1 MSFKIFFRSLGLL
14 AVFLLLSFIYLRHFD
29 SIGKLPAESIEY
41 SAPDSRMHTLEK
53 YKAESGGC
61 HVITPGASNAVAKGP
76 GRVQIFG
83 PSIPLGKVDQELLDL
98 VDPSY
103 VFLVQDGRL
112 YAADEVNVDL
122 GYGIK
127 IQGYIQGGVLEGYI
141 SNVENARFVQVIKK
155 DTSLISTQL
164 LEQGY
169 VTKSSMELLE
179 KKSKEYYSRC
189 PSLSKNEK
197 LGVTEYF
204 WAAEGR
210 SVLHH
215 WAHLYEGAVFGSA
228 MKAQYGVIVPVL
240 AQFISSMLPN
250 DGPTQYISVVW
261 ILFYLAALLYCFLLF
276 LIFKEYPVTVIVVL
290 LVKIILFI
298 NLREFIIFL
307 APGSHWFRELN
318 FLLIYIISS
327 YFIFSDKKYRHFN
340 IPLLLLFALTLLFD
354 PMSGV
359 FGWAAVVLSYAI
371 YFYKNHTI
379 KITAKKIWTAA
390 AIFLVLIITFI
401 AYSSNAQYF
410 FSMMKGNIFSSELS
424 DKAIRYLVFNGLML
438 FVMVMLYINNKLSY
452 KYIYFAFLGN
462 ISIVY
467 YLMTPDW
474 VHYYK
479 YLEYIVIF
487 YMCIFI
493 VSYNFI
499 FFNTIQFCWF
509 KNYVLN
515 KFNSG
520 SIKFLKI
527 AILLIVFLAIFSQL
541 SKFNKI
547 NNTSPLTKFYG
558 SDHQVFFSADNF
570 TINHKKISAD
580 ISRELGDHLAA
591 YPSTTNQNYIVS
603 NFDKYILFLYNVKN
617 NFGFVD
623 LRSQMVDDK
632 EMNKIISSIQK
643 NGGGFIVDQKNFQ
656 INPGYGPKIS
666 GDPILIEGD
675 GKYFLGPYNYI
686 KSQLRMA
693 KISEYIFNHC
703 AKNDQQSNDNWS
715 TFSCPASTGEVSK

>member
-155 DTSLISTQL
+155 DTSLIRTQL

-228 MKAQYGVIVPVL
+228 MKAQYGVIV
-240 AQFISSMLPN
+240 
-250 DGPTQYISVVW
+250 
-261 ILFYLAALLYCFLLF
+261 
-276 LIFKEYPVTVIVVL
+276 
-290 LVKIILFI
+290 
-298 NLREFIIFL
+298 
-307 APGSHWFRELN
+307 
-318 FLLIYIISS
+318 
-327 YFIFSDKKYRHFN
+327 
-340 IPLLLLFALTLLFD
+340 
-354 PMSGV
+354 
-359 FGWAAVVLSYAI
+359 
-371 YFYKNHTI
+371 
-379 KITAKKIWTAA
+379 
-390 AIFLVLIITFI
+390 
-401 AYSSNAQYF
+401 
-410 FSMMKGNIFSSELS
+410 
-424 DKAIRYLVFNGLML
+424 
-438 FVMVMLYINNKLSY
+438 
-452 KYIYFAFLGN
+452 
-462 ISIVY
+462 
-467 YLMTPDW
+467 
-474 VHYYK
+474 
-479 YLEYIVIF
+479 
-487 YMCIFI
+487 
-493 VSYNFI
+493 
-499 FFNTIQFCWF
+499 
-509 KNYVLN
+509 
-515 KFNSG
+515 
-520 SIKFLKI
+520 
-527 AILLIVFLAIFSQL
+527 
-541 SKFNKI
+541 
-547 NNTSPLTKFYG
+547 
-558 SDHQVFFSADNF
+558 
-570 TINHKKISAD
+570 
-580 ISRELGDHLAA
+580 
-591 YPSTTNQNYIVS
+591 
-603 NFDKYILFLYNVKN
+603 
-617 NFGFVD
+617 
-623 LRSQMVDDK
+623 
-632 EMNKIISSIQK
+632 
-643 NGGGFIVDQKNFQ
+643 
-656 INPGYGPKIS
+656 
-666 GDPILIEGD
+666 
-675 GKYFLGPYNYI
+675 
-686 KSQLRMA
+686 
-693 KISEYIFNHC
+693 
-703 AKNDQQSNDNWS
+703 
-715 TFSCPASTGEVSK
+715 